1 MHLSFGWLPGP
12 RSRAAVGAIAA
23 TVLLGLIGTFA
34 ALGQKPA
41 PVLRNL

>member
-1 MHLSFGWLPGP
+1 M
-12 RSRAAVGAIAA
+12 AAIGAVAA
-23 TVLLGLIGTFA
+23 TIALGLIGTFR